1 MIVYRDI
8 IEQRSPEWF
17 ALHVGKP
24 SAGSMNKIIT
34 STGKASSQRHEYL
47 HRLAG
52 ERVLGTVEQNGL
64 NTVWTRRGTEL
75 EPEARSVYAMENEV
89 EVEEVGFITDDQ
101 GRYGCSPDGL
111 ILPNKGLEI
120 KCPSLSV
127 FVGYV
132 LGGKLPTEYKVQVQA
147 SLFITGFEQW
157 DFFAYYP
164 DMKPFQLTVE
174 PDLKF
179 HEILREELERF
190 CDDLDRVEKELRER
204 Q

>member
-1 MIVYRDI
+1 MIVYRD

-17 ALHVGKP
+17 ALHVGIP
-24 SAGSMNKIIT
+24 TASDINKIVT
-34 STGKASSQRHEYL
+34 STGKVSAQRTEYL
-47 HRLAG
+47 YRLAG

-64 NTVWTRRGTEL
+64 NTVWTRRGTEM
-75 EPEARSVYAMENEV
+75 EPEARNVYAMEAEV

-147 SLFITGFEQW
+147 SLFITGLEQW

-164 DMKPFQLTVE
+164 DMKPFQVTVE

-179 HEILREELERF
+179 HEILKEELERF
-190 CDDLDRVEKELRER
+190 CADLDKAEKELLER

>member
-1 MIVYRDI
+1 MIVYRD

-17 ALHVGKP
+17 ALHVGIP
-24 SAGSMNKIIT
+24 TASDINKIVT
-34 STGKASSQRHEYL
+34 STGKVSAQRTEYL
-47 HRLAG
+47 YRLAG

-64 NTVWTRRGTEL
+64 NTVWTRRGTEM
-75 EPEARSVYAMENEV
+75 EPEARNVYAMEAEV
-89 EVEEVGFITDDQ
+89 EVDEVGFITDDQ

-147 SLFITGFEQW
+147 SLFITGLEQW

-164 DMKPFQLTVE
+164 DMKPFQVTVE

-179 HEILREELERF
+179 HEILKEELERF
-190 CDDLDRVEKELRER
+190 CADLDKAEKELLER

>member
-1 MIVYRDI
+1 VVIVYRD

-17 ALHVGKP
+17 ALHVGIP
-24 SAGSMNKIIT
+24 TASDINKIVT
-34 STGKASSQRHEYL
+34 STGKVSAQRTEYL
-47 HRLAG
+47 YRLAG

-147 SLFITGFEQW
+147 SLFITGLEQW

-164 DMKPFQLTVE
+164 DMKPFQVTVE
-174 PDLKF
+174 PDMKF
-179 HEILREELERF
+179 HEILKEELERF
-190 CDDLDRVEKELRER
+190 CADLDKAEKELLER

>member
-1 MIVYRDI
+1 MIVYRD

-17 ALHVGKP
+17 ALHVGIP
-24 SAGSMNKIIT
+24 TASDINKIVT
-34 STGKASSQRHEYL
+34 STGKVSAQRTEYL
-47 HRLAG
+47 YRLAG

-64 NTVWTRRGTEL
+64 NTVWTRRGTEM
-75 EPEARSVYAMENEV
+75 EPEARNVYAMEAEV
-89 EVEEVGFITDDQ
+89 EVEEVGFITDDK

-164 DMKPFQLTVE
+164 DMKPFQLSVE

-179 HEILREELERF
+179 HEILKEELERF
-190 CDDLDRVEKELRER
+190 CADLDKAEQELRER

>member
-1 MIVYRDI
+1 
-8 IEQRSPEWF
+8 
-17 ALHVGKP
+17 
-24 SAGSMNKIIT
+24 MNKIIT

-52 ERVLGTVEQNGL
+52 ERVFGTVEQNGL

-164 DMKPFQLTVE
+164 DMKPFQLSVE
-174 PDLKF
+174 PDINFHGILK
-179 HEILREELERF
+179 EELERF
-190 CDDLDRVEKELRER
+190 CADLDKAEKELRER

>member
-8 IEQRSPEWF
+8 EQGTPEWHSIR
-17 ALHVGKP
+17 AGKP
-24 SAGSMNKIIT
+24 TASEISKIVT
-34 STGKASSQRHEYL
+34 STGKISAQRTEYL
-47 HRLAG
+47 YRLAG

-75 EPEARSVYAMENEV
+75 EPEARSVYAMEAEV

-101 GRYGCSPDGL
+101 GQYGCSPDGL
-111 ILPNKGLEI
+111 IIPNKGLEI

-132 LGGKLPTEYKVQVQA
+132 LGGKLPTEYKVQVQT
-147 SLFITGFEQW
+147 SLFITGFERW

-164 DMKPFQLTVE
+164 DMKPFQLTIE

-179 HEILREELERF
+179 HEILKEELERF
-190 CDDLDRVEKELRER
+190 CDDLEKVEKELRER

>member
-1 MIVYRDI
+1 M
-8 IEQRSPEWF
+8 
-17 ALHVGKP
+17 
-24 SAGSMNKIIT
+24 
-34 STGKASSQRHEYL
+34 
-47 HRLAG
+47 
-52 ERVLGTVEQNGL
+52 
-64 NTVWTRRGTEL
+64 
-75 EPEARSVYAMENEV
+75 EAEV
-89 EVEEVGFITDDQ
+89 EVEEVGFITDDK

-147 SLFITGFEQW
+147 SLFITGLEQW

-164 DMKPFQLTVE
+164 DMKPFQVTVE
-174 PDLKF
+174 PDMKF
-179 HEILREELERF
+179 HEILKEELERF
-190 CDDLDRVEKELRER
+190 CADLDKAEKELLER

>member
-1 MIVYRDI
+1 MIVYRD

>member
-1 MIVYRDI
+1 VIVYRD

>member
-1 MIVYRDI
+1 
-8 IEQRSPEWF
+8 
-17 ALHVGKP
+17 
-24 SAGSMNKIIT
+24 MNKIIT

>member
-1 MIVYRDI
+1 VIVYRDI
-8 IEQRSPEWF
+8 EQGTPEWHSIR
-17 ALHVGKP
+17 AGKP
-24 SAGSMNKIIT
+24 TASEISKIVT
-34 STGKASSQRHEYL
+34 STGKISAQRTEYL
-47 HRLAG
+47 YRLAG

-75 EPEARSVYAMENEV
+75 EPEARSVYAMEAEV

-101 GRYGCSPDGL
+101 GQYGCSPDGL
-111 ILPNKGLEI
+111 IIPNKGLEI

-132 LGGKLPTEYKVQVQA
+132 LGGKLPTEYKVQVQT
-147 SLFITGFEQW
+147 SLFITGFERW

-164 DMKPFQLTVE
+164 DMKPFQLTIE

-179 HEILREELERF
+179 HEILKEELERF
-190 CDDLDRVEKELRER
+190 CDDLEKVEKELRER